1 MSAFLLEVESA
12 KWFLVVV
19 VYRRLVIFHWGP
31 EVVAVAVE
39 EVVAGATEVAIMG
52 VGVLVEAEGVAMAG
66 VVAQFG
72 PPLLSYEN
80 QLLR

>member
-1 MSAFLLEVESA
+1 MQTFGNFPLRSRGGRGGRGGG
-12 KWFLVVV
+12 
-19 VYRRLVIFHWGP
+19 RR
-31 EVVAVAVE
+31 
-39 EVVAGATEVAIMG
+39 GATEVAIMG

>member
-1 MSAFLLEVESA
+1 M
-12 KWFLVVV
+12 
-19 VYRRLVIFHWGP
+19 
-31 EVVAVAVE
+31 AVE

>member
-1 MSAFLLEVESA
+1 M
-12 KWFLVVV
+12 VV
-19 VYRRLVIFHWGP
+19 
-31 EVVAVAVE
+31 VAVE

>member
-1 MSAFLLEVESA
+1 M
-12 KWFLVVV
+12 VV
-19 VYRRLVIFHWGP
+19 
-31 EVVAVAVE
+31 VAVE
-39 EVVAGATEVAIMG
+39 EVVAGAIGEAIMG
-52 VGVLVEAEGVAMAG
+52 AGVLVEAEGLAMAG